1 MERRHKVASDSA
13 KGARVTVK
21 FKVDTSGLEEHYKTL
36 MREIEKNV
44 DAVMTKSVSAA
55 EEVAV
60 EIINKQIYN
69 TPERGYKRTGALRD
83 SVYAVLIKKPPNVW
97 ELEIGALGSSARSYA
112 LYNERGTYAG
122 RMELDA
128 IMRDAIRASARVL
141 IHLEYGDPA
150 SGLEPRPWT
159 IPAVVTM
166 NRELFEQIERAISDA
181 EIVARRSSR

>member
-1 MERRHKVASDSA
+1 M
-13 KGARVTVK
+13 TIK

-36 MREIEKNV
+36 MREIQKNV
-44 DAVMTKSVSAA
+44 DAVMTKSVSTA

-69 TPERGYKRTGALRD
+69 TPERGYERTGALRD
-83 SVYAVLIKKPPNVW
+83 SVYAVLIKKPPHVW

-122 RMELDA
+122 RMELDAIMRDA

-166 NRELFEQIERAISDA
+166 NRELFEQIERAIVDA
-181 EIVARRSSR
+181 EMVARRVSR